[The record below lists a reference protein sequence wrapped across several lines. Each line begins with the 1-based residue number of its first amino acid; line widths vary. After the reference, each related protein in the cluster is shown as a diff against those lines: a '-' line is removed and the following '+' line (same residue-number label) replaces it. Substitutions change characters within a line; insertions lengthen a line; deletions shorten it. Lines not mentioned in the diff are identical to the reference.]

1 MPTTAQAVPSVIPAI
16 TSPAAGAFFWGY
28 FLFEVPSKPA
38 LERTCVNTRLCS
50 IVEFLEIA
58 INAPLAERD
67 APLRREI
74 CGDARPLGD
83 AIVQRHEQRNPFLET
98 LHALGK
104 CVAQTFDDLK
114 QRQVNV
120 SEPSPDHILAA
131 VVLEHAF
138 EIAQKLR
145 RAIAPEIGRAPLR
158 RRLLLLVIEPAG
170 NRVMRVVN
178 VYD

>member
-1 MPTTAQAVPSVIPAI
+1 
-16 TSPAAGAFFWGY
+16 
-28 FLFEVPSKPA
+28 
-38 LERTCVNTRLCS
+38 
-50 IVEFLEIA
+50 
-58 INAPLAERD
+58 
-67 APLRREI
+67 
-74 CGDARPLGD
+74 
-83 AIVQRHEQRNPFLET
+83 
-98 LHALGK
+98 ALGK

-145 RAIAPEIGRAPLR
+145 RAMAPEIGRAPLR

-178 VYD
+178 VYDQIRDGELQLVRPQPSGLVARRKVKPRTKIKQNEQIGRASCRERV